1 MGNHHEESTP
11 LSVQS
16 IVSGP
21 RSLELRDLLTG
32 IATKASTLS
41 GIATKASTLRENV
54 VCIATKASTLREN
67 VVCIRHIRHGVHPK
81 QGDT

>member
-21 RSLELRDLLTG
+21 RSLELRALLTG

-41 GIATKASTLRENV
+41 AKRRPRENV
-54 VCIATKASTLREN
+54 VCL
-67 VVCIRHIRHGVHPK
+67 RHIRHGVHPK